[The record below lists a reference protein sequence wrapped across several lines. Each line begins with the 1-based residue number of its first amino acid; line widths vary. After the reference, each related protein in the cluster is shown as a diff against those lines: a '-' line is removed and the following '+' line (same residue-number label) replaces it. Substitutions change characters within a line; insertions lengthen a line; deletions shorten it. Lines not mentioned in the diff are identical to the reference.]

1 MSNKRGSK
9 TITGEDELEVDIIN
23 IIGDEGLEI
32 KDYAGTNGDVLQ
44 KSAVTNELIWD
55 VVPPPGDN
63 SITSNMFTENC
74 VNNRALGT
82 DAVESINIQDNAVTI
97 NKIGDRTITGVKI
110 GQREIS
116 GTEIALDTILD
127 ENIADSAVTTN
138 KINDSAVTTN
148 KINDSA
154 VNTNKLND
162 GAVTNDKIDNYTIQ
176 TNKLSPNINYDT
188 TGTIQ
193 TRDPN
198 LAVVTFAAN
207 ISVAGKT
214 AGKGSTAIGS
224 LKQIGLVIDDP
235 PTTGTYKK
243 GLIYANSFESIIPD
257 NSGTGWLPLQVKTSA
272 GAAGDR
278 FSIDIDGNMF
288 IKGNFSGDPISKA
301 TQLNM
306 KFNSTTNLFGRIDFE
321 AVGTQT
327 YLKGSDY
334 PSQPTEITYMKMNST
349 TNLFGRIDFEAI
361 GNPTYL
367 KGSNYP
373 SQPTIA
379 TYLDLTSNTNI
390 LPKPLPYR
398 CYNESGQV
406 YLAINSADWRPN
418 DDHTYFNVNIV
429 DSDTNRRGRA
439 QVDIATLE
447 MVAMVLIPD
456 GWEATHFKVYADS
469 SREVKA
475 YVVFNDNTQG
485 STDLTLYQGTTK
497 YTNTEHEFVL
507 NNVSYKAAGD
517 KDRSVMI
524 VVMPTSTSDYISG
537 GYLKIQEIVVGGD

>member
-1 MSNKRGSK
+1 MSHKRGSK
-9 TITGEDELEVDIIN
+9 TLTGEDELEVDIIN
-23 IIGDEGLEI
+23 ILADDGLKI
-32 KDYAGTNGDVLQ
+32 NSYSGTNGDVLQ
-44 KSAVTNELIWD
+44 KSTVTNQLEWSG
-55 VVPPPGDN
+55 VPPPSDN
-63 SITSNMFTENC
+63 SIISAMFTENC

-82 DAVESINIQDNAVTI
+82 DAVESVNIQNNAVTV

-110 GQREIS
+110 VQRDIS
-116 GTEIALDTILD
+116 GTEIALDTILE

-138 KINDSAVTTN
+138 KINDSAVTTDKINDSAVTTN

-154 VNTNKLND
+154 VTTTKIND
-162 GAVTNDKIDNYTIQ
+162 SSITNDKIENYTIQ

-235 PTTGTYKK
+235 PSTGTYKK
-243 GLIYANSFESIIPD
+243 GLIYANSFESIIPA

-321 AVGTQT
+321 ATATQ
-327 YLKGSDY
+327 
-334 PSQPTEITYMKMNST
+334 
-349 TNLFGRIDFEAI
+349 
-361 GNPTYL
+361 TYL

-379 TYLDLTSNTNI
+379 TYLDLSSNTNI
-390 LPKPLPYR
+390 LPEPLPYR

-406 YLAINSADWRPN
+406 YLALNSADWRPN
-418 DDHTYFNVNIV
+418 DDHTYFNVSIV

-439 QVDIATLE
+439 QVESATME

-456 GWEATHFKVYADS
+456 GWEATHFKVYSDS

-485 STDLTLYQGTTK
+485 SSDLTLYQGTTK

-524 VVMPTSTSDYISG
+524 VVIPTSTSDYISG
-537 GYLKIQEIVVGGD
+537 GYLKIQKIVVGED